1 MTSPLLDLFYQLR
14 DEEGFLLSIE
24 QYYRVENYLIQKL
37 ANDSD
42 IAIQENP
49 NLDNPKIKLLC
60 QALWVKSPK
69 EKEKFDQAWT
79 EMLQF
84 QPEINIEIAKKTPIR
99 HPEESISK
107 IINPMDDRESP
118 SLEITPSGDTQIAPE
133 TSFPQIATAIEKR
146 KKITS
151 LDNPDYYPIGIAKL
165 QESWQQLRPLPLE
178 SPRQTWDLKATVM
191 ATAKRGF
198 FDQIIYQKKQLYRR
212 EIIIFIDCSDSMI
225 PFAGFGRI
233 MKQTWANVP
242 HFYFDNLIRDEVLRQ
257 ENGWESQSLTKVLSN
272 YSPEVTSCLILSDAG
287 AARKRYVE
295 ERLSATETLIR
306 RFSRRFS
313 RVAWLNP
320 LPYYRWYGTTAID
333 IADLA
338 EDIPNFS
345 MFELT
350 TEDWENLITWLKEE
364 AIPPRHFPFNPNQF
378 HQGDN
383 WDEDEDFFSAES
395 RLRLFEKENEPN
407 TRELAKRAAF
417 PLSLSPNLLY
427 YLRQHQDKN
436 NQAPW
441 YAIADILLSSL
452 VRKID
457 RELYEMSPDVRKLLL
472 EKLTPEELKS
482 LAYQLQT
489 YIQEQIGD
497 YCSKSVYWQNQQWLA
512 LAYLK
517 PSQAVNEIRQVLAE
531 AIKNNNRVRL
541 VRLTALLENISAA
554 LADYEPL
561 LLFNKPIAAYSR
573 GDLNHVGNV
582 LQLSPEDE
590 GTRQKRLIDEVAA
603 IVPYD
608 ENLFLFTAETVLV
621 NKTGQVIERK
631 PVKAYF
637 YDENLPEVGNRKE
650 AQNYIRMMY
659 IPQGEF
665 WMGTEDEEIERL
677 VKKFDSEV
685 FTRERPQHL
694 VKVPAFHISQTP
706 ITQGQW
712 RAIAATAKI
721 DIDLETNPSAF
732 KGDELPVERVN
743 WYEATE
749 FCKRLSRETKREY
762 RLPSEAE
769 WEYACRAGTKTP
781 FHFGETIT
789 ADLANYRATETY
801 ADEPTGEY
809 RQPTTPVGQFPPN
822 AFGSYDMHGNVWE
835 WCADT
840 WHDNYNGAPTDGSA
854 WIENGNDN
862 RSPLR
867 GGSWSCY
874 PYSCRSA
881 FRPFNFRRDD
891 YNGSLGFRVVC
902 GAGRTL

>member
-107 IINPMDDRESP
+107 IINPMDDRESH
-118 SLEITPSGDTQIAPE
+118 SLEITPPGDRQIAPE

-320 LPYYRWYGTTAID
+320 LPYHRWYGTTAID

-364 AIPPRHFPFNPNQF
+364 AIPPRHLFNPNQF
-378 HQGDN
+378 QQGDN

-561 LLFNKPIAAYSR
+561 LLLNKPIAAYSR

-590 GTRQKRLIDEVAA
+590 GTLQKRLIDKVAA
-603 IVPYD
+603 IVPYN
-608 ENLFLFTAETVLV
+608 ENLFTAETVLV
-621 NKTGQVIERK
+621 NKTGQVIKRK

-665 WMGTEDEEIERL
+665 WMGTEDEEIKRL
-677 VKKFDSEV
+677 VKKFGWGGYK
-685 FTRERPQHL
+685 RERPQRL

-706 ITQGQW
+706 ITQAQW
-712 RAIAATAKI
+712 QAIAATAKI
-721 DIDLETNPSAF
+721 DIYLETNPSRF
-732 KGDELPVERVN
+732 KGDELPVESVN

-769 WEYACRAGTKTP
+769 WEYACRAGTTTA

-809 RQPTTPVGQFPPN
+809 RGETTPVGYFQVAN
-822 AFGSYDMHGNVWE
+822 AFGLYDMHGNVWE

-840 WHDNYNGAPTDGSA
+840 WHDNYDGAPTDGSA
-854 WIENGNDN
+854 WIENGDDN

-867 GGSWSCY
+867 GGSWFDN
-874 PYSCRSA
+874 PYLCRSA
-881 FRPFNFRRDD
+881 YRSNFGRRGIIID
-891 YNGSLGFRVVC
+891 NSGFRVVC